1 MCADTRAGCSRGSAA
16 PTLSPQIC
24 AAWAAGIVKMPKVN
38 KSARARGSRRT
49 GRFGGWIVALA
60 TALPPDPSA
69 LPAQAQLPPTSD
81 PGRARSWLRR
91 PPGRAARPRTRCA
104 PCFAPCSARPLATSR
119 ASYLR
124 ARHKVRVEQGGTGVA
139 RAESVTRSHLLGRSG
154 RAWRGKGAPARAA
167 CPCGCPLRPQARPAP
182 RGCPRP
188 GPWPASPPPQSR
200 LRGCPPCPDPP
211 PQSRP
216 RGCPP
221 SPRRAPTTDSA
232 QPRTEPARQND
243 SRLGGI
249 PQSATSERQLSTAQN

>member
-1 MCADTRAGCSRGSAA
+1 
-16 PTLSPQIC
+16 LSPQIC
-24 AAWAAGIVKMPKVN
+24 AAWAAGIAKMPKGN

-154 RAWRGKGAPARAA
+154 RAWRGKGAPATCAQTRECTAFGLAA
-167 CPCGCPLRPQARPAP
+167 GETPTETWLRFTSPLRTREEPPVVPSGFVLRLCRAP
-182 RGCPRP
+182 CAGGSGSRGSPRP
-188 GPWPASPPPQSR
+188 W
-200 LRGCPPCPDPP
+200 
-211 PQSRP
+211 
-216 RGCPP
+216 
-221 SPRRAPTTDSA
+221 
-232 QPRTEPARQND
+232 
-243 SRLGGI
+243 
-249 PQSATSERQLSTAQN
+249 

>member
-1 MCADTRAGCSRGSAA
+1 M
-16 PTLSPQIC
+16 SPQIC
-24 AAWAAGIVKMPKVN
+24 AAWAAGIAKMPKGN

-154 RAWRGKGAPARAA
+154 RAWRGKGAPATCAQTRERTAFGLAA
-167 CPCGCPLRPQARPAP
+167 GETPMQPWWREQFTLRIFQFRTAHATLPRWGETPAARPKAV
-182 RGCPRP
+182 R
-188 GPWPASPPPQSR
+188 SR
-200 LRGCPPCPDPP
+200 V
-211 PQSRP
+211 
-216 RGCPP
+216 
-221 SPRRAPTTDSA
+221 
-232 QPRTEPARQND
+232 
-243 SRLGGI
+243 
-249 PQSATSERQLSTAQN
+249 

>member
-1 MCADTRAGCSRGSAA
+1 M
-16 PTLSPQIC
+16 SPQIC
-24 AAWAAGIVKMPKVN
+24 AAWAAGIAKMPKGN

-69 LPAQAQLPPTSD
+69 LAAQAQLPPTSD

-139 RAESVTRSHLLGRSG
+139 RGESVTRSHLLGRSG
-154 RAWRGKGAPARAA
+154 RAWRGKGAPATCAQTRECTAFGLAA
-167 CPCGCPLRPQARPAP
+167 GGTPTEIGLRFTSPLR
-182 RGCPRP
+182 
-188 GPWPASPPPQSR
+188 
-200 LRGCPPCPDPP
+200 
-211 PQSRP
+211 
-216 RGCPP
+216 
-221 SPRRAPTTDSA
+221 TTFA
-232 QPRTEPARQND
+232 QT
-243 SRLGGI
+243 
-249 PQSATSERQLSTAQN
+249 